1 MRISQRQVIIGMQ
14 AMMIAGLF
22 LLTIYQLIA
31 TSPAISIFLNALGTL
46 GAAALLFSYVRGWHY
61 ARPAIILVS
70 VLLSGFVPPPPLF
83 TLNTALSLLIPPVTA
98 LILGAPK
105 WVVISAV
112 GAFAI
117 FVLRSDPQTIA
128 GEPSFY
134 ILLVLI
140 VGGMALARIVTD
152 TALENAQQNE
162 QRAEEAQAH
171 AEQQSQQLAA
181 ANQRLE
187 QQLAQQ
193 GQLIELVAT
202 LETPVSPLAAGL
214 LFAPVVGHL
223 DTRRIQELT
232 GRLLAEVSAQR
243 GRVLILDIA
252 GVRTIDTA
260 VARGLL
266 DAAQALRLLGCD
278 VILSGISADVAITLT
293 QLDIG
298 IEGVATVRNPQ
309 EALARYL
316 KHESQLLEGHPQR
329 A

>member
-14 AMMIAGLF
+14 AMMIAGL
-22 LLTIYQLIA
+22 LMLTIYQFIA
-31 TSPAISIFLNALGTL
+31 ASPAISIFLNAVGAL
-46 GAAALLFSYVRGWHY
+46 GAAALLYTYVRGWRY

-83 TLNTALSLLIPPVTA
+83 TLDTVLSLFIPPVTA
-98 LILGAPK
+98 LMLGAPA
-105 WVVISAV
+105 WVVLSAV

-128 GEPSFY
+128 SVPSFY

-140 VGGMALARIVTD
+140 VGGMTLARIVTD
-152 TALENAQQNE
+152 TALENAQHNE
-162 QRAEEAQAH
+162 RRAEEAQAD
-171 AEQQSQQLAA
+171 AERQSQRLAA
-181 ANQRLE
+181 ANQQLE

-193 GQLIELVAT
+193 GQLLELVAT
-202 LETPVSPLAAGL
+202 LETPVSPLASGL

-223 DTRRIQELT
+223 DTRRTQELT
-232 GRLLAEVSAQR
+232 ARLLAEVSAQR

-252 GVRTIDTA
+252 GVSTIDTA

-266 DAAQALRLLGCD
+266 EASQALRLLGCD

-293 QLDIG
+293 QLDVG
-298 IEGVATVRNPQ
+298 MEGVETVRNPQ

-316 KHESQLLEGHPQR
+316 KRESQLLEGRPHR